1 MARAGT
7 QPPPLSLIAYRF
19 AGSRQDAVDVV
30 VYLALVRAD
39 RVTNAYDRVL
49 AERFKGE
56 GRWLSAA
63 NSFTCV
69 LALTR
74 GKELLEERRNVAVGE
89 CAGYDGHRLGDDCG
103 GCSNCEAPG
112 RANNDAFER
121 FIGVGVIDQI
131 PRGA

>member
-1 MARAGT
+1 MAHAST
-7 QPPPLSLIAYRF
+7 QGRLSLIAYCF
-19 AGSRQDAVDVV
+19 VGSRQDSVDAVIRPM
-30 VYLALVRAD
+30 LVRAN
-39 RVTNAYDRVL
+39 RVTNAYDLLL
-49 AERFKGE
+49 AERFKDE
-56 GRWLSAA
+56 GRWLSAE
-63 NSFTCV
+63 NSFICV

-89 CAGYDGHRLGDDCG
+89 CAGYDGHRLGDDRG